1 MIYAIGEKRNLIMYI
16 GLGISLFGVVVYDP
30 LGLVYKGAGLIVLGI
45 GLICMFVGYK
55 YPTEV
60 ETVNKTVLE
69 VSKHLDDPSKLED
82 LLSIFDERKKEPID
96 YRRGGV
102 ITIFVGIGICLL
114 GYAAMGS
121 FFVGIGYLVGAIGIG
136 TMVAGYLYPNTSEEL
151 TNAVEDYEKK

>member
-1 MIYAIGEKRNLIMYI
+1 MEILIP
-16 GLGISLFGVVVYDP
+16 LFGISVGIIVP
-30 LGLVYKGAGLIVLGI
+30 LAVFYWQ
-45 GLICMFVGYK
+45 YH
-55 YPTEV
+55 
-60 ETVNKTVLE
+60 ETKHKNETVLE
-69 VSKHLDDPSKLED
+69 ISKTLDDPIKLER
-82 LLSIFDERKKEPID
+82 LLGIFDERKKEPID

-114 GYAAMGS
+114 GYVEMGS